1 MEQAVEFDRSGK
13 RLAYVAEQL
22 DYWQKELFDAR
33 HRLVALK
40 AERSKT
46 KDIDTF
52 NGFDTE
58 IRSLILQIPSLKGRI
73 RALRHEHDRLR
84 DELNHPRPPF

>member
-1 MEQAVEFDRSGK
+1 MAQAVEFDRSGK

-22 DYWQKELFDAR
+22 DYWEKELFDAR

-46 KDIDTF
+46 NDLDTF
-52 NGFDTE
+52 RGFDTP
-58 IRSLILQIPSLKGRI
+58 IRSLILQIPALKSKI
-73 RALRHEHDRLR
+73 IALRHEHDTLT
-84 DELNHPRPPF
+84 DELNQPRPPP